1 MLSER
6 IYRIL
11 LQAYPKE
18 HRREYEEPMLQ
29 LFRDRMRRDGGGLG
43 TLEVWVHML
52 FDLVRSASRERMEI
66 ARRWAIRKN
75 VLRALLLRDYTARTA
90 RTRKQVVG
98 SLLLP
103 VIYCLVIAAAGSTI
117 SIFFPVSN
125 RFGDTVFRSG
135 LTMFGGMAIMN
146 PVLHG
151 LVFRLRA
158 KYDLKNALR
167 AIVVYLPICIFV
179 ATVLLHSMLAL
190 SDGET
195 PLLTITWFEIMVAS
209 YFGALLCILPVLT
222 HRVGFAS
229 EPAPAIT
236 AHRLYRQTE
245 MAISLGSLLGISI
258 LLLLAL

>member
-6 IYRIL
+6 VYRIL

-18 HRREYEEPMLQ
+18 HRREYEESMVQ

-43 TLEVWVHML
+43 TLVVWMHML

-90 RTRKQVVG
+90 RTRKQVVV

-103 VIYCLVIAAAGSTI
+103 VIYCLVFAAVAGTV
-117 SIFFPVSN
+117 SIFLPVSD
-125 RFGDTVFRSG
+125 RYGDTLFRSSVV
-135 LTMFGGMAIMN
+135 MFGGMAIFN
-146 PVLHG
+146 PVFHG

-167 AIVVYLPICIFV
+167 AIAIYLPICIFV
-179 ATVLLHSMLAL
+179 ATVLMHFMFAL

-195 PLLTITWFEIMVAS
+195 PLLTITWLEIMVAS
-209 YFGALLCILPVLT
+209 YFGVIMCILPVLM

-229 EPAPAIT
+229 EPAPAII
-236 AHRLYRQTE
+236 AHHLYRRTE
-245 MAISLGSLLGISI
+245 MAVSLGSLLGISI

>member
-6 IYRIL
+6 VYRIL

-18 HRREYEEPMLQ
+18 HRREYEEPMVQ

-43 TLEVWVHML
+43 TLVVWMHML

-158 KYDLKNALR
+158 KYDLKTALR
-167 AIVVYLPICIFV
+167 AIVVYLPICVFGAI
-179 ATVLLHSMLAL
+179 VLVHSAWVL
-190 SDGET
+190 SDDET
-195 PLLTITWFEIMVAS
+195 PFLTISWFEIMIAS
-209 YFGALLCILPVLT
+209 YFGAIMCILPVLT
-222 HRVGFAS
+222 HRVGFAP

-245 MAISLGSLLGISI
+245 LAISRGSLLGISI